1 MKWYIIVLL
10 FVIIILFCGV
20 GLYIKPYYSSAKKL
34 HGLKVKSHRDDTVRI
49 AYIGDS
55 WAEGHKNVNCDIDSI
70 VSSIIKR
77 PVLVR
82 TAGVSGLTTK
92 NIYYGLYRNESMR
105 DVIEWGPDFCFVVA
119 GINDSDRKMGRRY
132 YKDNMELIIETLLKY
147 KIVPIVLEIPT
158 YDIHFSYKRR
168 SRWVKL
174 QYLTS
179 MIITWSKMD
188 CINDY
193 RREYTDLIY
202 EKGWEKK
209 VITIS
214 SNDWNPDGYKDQ
226 RGLYDEGLMH
236 LNEKG
241 YHVLDSCI
249 AHKIIDYL
257 GKTQ

>member
-1 MKWYIIVLL
+1 MKWYKIVLL

-20 GLYIKPYYSSAKKL
+20 GLYIKPYYSPAKKL

-105 DVIEWGPDFCFVVA
+105 NVMEWGPDFCFVVA
-119 GINDSDRKMGRRY
+119 GINDSDRKMGRSY
-132 YKDNMELIIETLLKY
+132 YKDNMELLIETLLEY
-147 KIVPIVLEIPT
+147 KIVPIILEIPT
-158 YDIHFSYKRR
+158 YDIRFSYKRR
-168 SRWVKL
+168 NRWIKL
-174 QYLTS
+174 KYLIS

-193 RREYTDLIY
+193 RKAYTDLIY

-214 SNDWNPDGYKDQ
+214 SNEWNPDGYKDL

-249 AHKIIDYL
+249 AHNIIDYL
-257 GKTQ
+257 GKMQ